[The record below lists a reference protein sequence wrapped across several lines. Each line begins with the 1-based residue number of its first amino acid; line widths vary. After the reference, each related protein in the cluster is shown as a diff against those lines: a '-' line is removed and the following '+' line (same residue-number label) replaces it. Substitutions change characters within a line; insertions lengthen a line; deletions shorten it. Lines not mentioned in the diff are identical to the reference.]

1 MLFMIIEHFHE
12 GRTPDVYRRFR
23 DRGRMAPEALRY
35 ISSWVDLR
43 FERCFQLNRG
53 SAPDPGSVARG
64 DPSTPLRSLAGALC
78 APKPVMRLGASWL
91 AAASTNSRFEPHNGL
106 MEADDEAL
114 VREWTAN
121 WDDLIDF
128 QIVPVRTSAEAVAVI
143 APQL

>member
-12 GRTPDVYRRFR
+12 GRAPDVYRRFR

-43 FERCFQLNRG
+43 FERCFQ
-53 SAPDPGSVARG
+53 V
-64 DPSTPLRSLAGALC
+64 
-78 APKPVMRLGASWL
+78 
-91 AAASTNSRFEPHNGL
+91 
-106 MEADDEAL
+106 MEADDETL

-128 QIVPVRTSAEAVAVI
+128 EIIPVRTSADAVAVI
-143 APQL
+143 ARQL